1 MYWFLSLP
9 FRFLFARSEQVCV
22 RAVSNLESLMP
33 VAHNFFQMSACK
45 PAWLLLVLH
54 ACCPRPAFVV
64 TYELH
69 VSSLQTFVEGLVRL
83 PGCFLCYTPADFDQ
97 LLLSHI
103 SYTFPFCRRLWRSSC
118 ACLAASCAT
127 RLFPRS
133 ALSHISYTFPF
144 CRRLWRSSCACLA
157 ASCATRLR
165 TLTSPPSPPCLPS
178 PTVLSP
184 LVPST
189 TLPKSRLR

>member
-1 MYWFLSLP
+1 VYWFLSLP

-127 RLFPRS
+127 RL
-133 ALSHISYTFPF
+133 
-144 CRRLWRSSCACLA
+144 
-157 ASCATRLR
+157 R